1 MSDRIKDIM
10 NFYQDHY
17 PSHSSI
23 EKILISGGGS
33 NIKHL
38 KKIISD
44 HLGIEVL
51 DGDVFLKISDNINK
65 YGKKFT
71 ETHNLDSKLLKGKK
85 RKGKKIKKTET
96 ISSKHNSSLNYA
108 TVIGLALRDV

>member
-1 MSDRIKDIM
+1 M

-17 PSHSSI
+17 PSHSLI
-23 EKILISGGGS
+23 KKIFISGGGS
-33 NIKHL
+33 NVKHL

-44 HLGIEVL
+44 HLDLEVL
-51 DGDVFLKISDNINK
+51 DGDVFLKISGNIDEYN
-65 YGKKFT
+65 KKFT
-71 ETHNLDSKLLKGKK
+71 ETHNLDSKLLKSK
-85 RKGKKIKKTET
+85 RKKGKKGKKTET